1 MPDARPR
8 VATRR
13 PSGLTTR
20 RRRRAPCNPSALTP
34 LIKATVVFNPDAP
47 NAGRDASAMN
57 AQRAVV
63 SLKRNQT
70 VAREGDTVTPQM
82 LAQFAAIREY
92 SHTERRPQLFIG
104 LFLFACALYWGAW
117 RFTEYRST
125 ITTLP
130 LSAMRA
136 FALVSLS
143 VLAGLALMPVG
154 IAVAEG
160 IASQSV
166 HAPTN
171 DAGLWTFAIPFA

>member
-1 MPDARPR
+1 MTPDRH
-8 VATRR
+8 
-13 PSGLTTR
+13 
-20 RRRRAPCNPSALTP
+20 
-34 LIKATVVFNPDAP
+34 
-47 NAGRDASAMN
+47 AGAAMLVK
-57 AQRAVV
+57 QPAVV
-63 SLKRNQT
+63 VLKRNQT

-92 SHTERRPQLFIG
+92 SRTERRPQLFIG

-117 RFTEYRST
+117 RFTEYRSA

-143 VLAGLALMPVG
+143 VLAGLALMRVG

-171 DAGLWTFAIPFA
+171 DAGLWTFSIPFAASALLVVLFFLASRVLRNGHPVPAAVRASPSAAPGGSV